1 MSLWTRIAS
10 LFEVKANAALDRFE
24 DPRETLEAAY
34 AKALAALA
42 DARRGVVEVLTS
54 EKRLEFEAE
63 ALRAGG
69 ERHTEA
75 ARAAALAGDDAAARR
90 ALEREAF
97 VALQRDRLLAEVAQL
112 GAQRVA
118 LESLTEGMRQR
129 VELFRTEKLALG
141 ARYAAAKAATRA
153 GAHAAGLSSGMED
166 VAAMVER
173 AHAKARDA
181 QARAA
186 ALVALAQADDPPLAE
201 GGRIDEA
208 SIETR
213 LAALKVARP
222 KPLSG

>member
-1 MSLWTRIAS
+1 MSLWTRLVS
-10 LFEVKANAALDRFE
+10 LLEVRTNAALDRFE

-34 AKALAALA
+34 AKAVAALA

-54 EKRLEFEAE
+54 EKRLELEAE

-69 ERHTEA
+69 ERHTA
-75 ARAAALAGDDAAARR
+75 SARDAALAGDDAAARR

-112 GAQRVA
+112 RAQRVA

-129 VELFRTEKLALG
+129 VELFRTEKIALG

-153 GAHAAGLSSGMED
+153 GAHAAGLSAGMED
-166 VAAMVER
+166 ISAMVER
-173 AHAKARDA
+173 AHEKARDA

-186 ALVALAQADDPPLAE
+186 ALMALALTDDAPLVE

-208 SIETR
+208 GIESR
-213 LAALKVARP
+213 LVALKSAPR
-222 KPLSG
+222 PLSG